1 MNNVLVFFGGRS
13 PEHEV
18 SVITGLQLLEHIDR
32 ELYNPIPVYIS
43 EQGHFFKL
51 NPIKNRKDFSLDS
64 KTKIFFYY
72 EEKEKTAYFFSE
84 SSKKCPIYS
93 AVNTLHGGDGESG
106 QMAGFF
112 DSHNIPYTS
121 SGVESSVLCMNKT
134 LSKEQASKVSVPVIQ
149 GLSFSSSEIRSNVKE
164 VSSRIQNEIGLPI
177 IIKPVHLGS
186 SIGIKIARTPID
198 LELNLLDVSNIDTEV
213 MAEKFL
219 KNIAEFNCSV
229 RALRGKIL
237 TSEIERPLP
246 KEEILSF
253 SEKYEKGGKKLTEGM
268 ASLSREL
275 PANIS
280 DDLYKKIRDYSKQI
294 YQICK
299 CKGVVRI
306 DFIQSEQGN
315 IFFNEIN
322 PIPGSMAFYLWEV
335 MGIPFKQ
342 QISEL
347 IEESIY
353 DYRTRTQIDYIHKTQ
368 IIKNF
373 VKGYKY

>member
-1 MNNVLVFFGGRS
+1 MKNILVFFGGAS

-18 SVITGLQLLEHIDR
+18 SIITGLQIFEHIDR
-32 ELYNPIPVYIS
+32 ELYNPILIYVS
-43 EQGHFFKL
+43 EKSQFYQL
-51 NPIKNRKDFSLDS
+51 NRIKNRKDFSLDS
-64 KTKIFFYY
+64 KTEVFFGYD
-72 EEKEKTAYFFSE
+72 EKEKLSFFS
-84 SSKKCPIYS
+84 SKNAKKVIYC
-93 AVNTLHGGDGESG
+93 AINTLHGGGGEAG

-112 DSHNIPYTS
+112 ESFNIPYTS
-121 SGVESSVLCMNKT
+121 SNVESSVICMNKA
-134 LSKEQASKVSVPVIQ
+134 LAKELVSKESIPVI
-149 GLSFSSSEIRSNVKE
+149 GSLSFSSLEIRKNVKE
-164 VSSRIQNEIGLPI
+164 KAGQIEREIGLPT

-186 SIGIKIARTPID
+186 SIGIKIAKSAVE
-198 LELNLLDVSNIDTEV
+198 LELGLLEASYLDIEIMV
-213 MAEKFL
+213 EKYL
-219 KNIAEFNCSV
+219 EDISEFNCSV
-229 RALRGKIL
+229 RTVKGKIQA
-237 TSEIERPLP
+237 SEIEKPLP

-253 SEKYEKGGKKLTEGM
+253 SEKYEKGGKKTGGGM

-275 PANIS
+275 PVNIS
-280 DDLYKKIRDYSKQI
+280 SELHKKIQRYSVEVYKL
-294 YQICK
+294 CK

-306 DFIQSEQGN
+306 DFIQSKDGN

-353 DYRTRTQIDYIHKTQ
+353 DYKNSISINYIHKTD

-373 VKGYKY
+373 IKKYKY